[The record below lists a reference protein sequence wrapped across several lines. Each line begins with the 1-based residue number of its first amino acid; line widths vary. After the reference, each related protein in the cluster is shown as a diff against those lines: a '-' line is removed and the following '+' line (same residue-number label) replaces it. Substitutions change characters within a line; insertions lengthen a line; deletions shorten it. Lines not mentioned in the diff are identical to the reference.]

1 MVQRKG
7 QVGAA
12 IAALA
17 NRSPRI
23 GVLPP
28 VTPTAKARTA
38 AAVVQCRSLMKDRI
52 AILISHWFSTVRH
65 ADQTVEEIVRT
76 TMPSSLAAGAYA
88 QQSA

>member
-7 QVGAA
+7 QVGAD

-28 VTPTAKARTA
+28 ARTA
-38 AAVVQCRSLMKDRI
+38 AAVMVAERKAI
-52 AILISHWFSTVRH
+52 VAILVATKNGL
-65 ADQTVEEIVRT
+65 
-76 TMPSSLAAGAYA
+76 MSLRV
-88 QQSA
+88 